1 MSESEALGL
10 KKLTE
15 YLNQTRRQAEMAID
29 NLTAQVNDLNKENK
43 EALILAEKFEAERDY
58 YRNYA
63 EQLKLENSK
72 KWKLQERDDW
82 KGLLDTV
89 TKDRNRLQ
97 GECQLLESSLD
108 QANKRIKEL
117 EEIIASRSNNGNVV
131 GTNERVGLSIHV
143 PSTPSE
149 KKSSNSN
156 ESSPRSMS
164 RALQLELQSAH
175 EEMEQQRRKMDDEKR
190 LHLETIR
197 KLKYELQVVRSS
209 SQLLGSINT
218 DTSQGN
224 KVAQPLSII
233 STDLSS
239 WLSPNVILHLLFP
252 PKGSK
257 CVLHV

>member
-1 MSESEALGL
+1 
-10 KKLTE
+10 
-15 YLNQTRRQAEMAID
+15 MAID

-97 GECQLLESSLD
+97 GECQILESSLN
-108 QANKRIKEL
+108 QANNKIKEL
-117 EEIIASRSNNGNVV
+117 EEIIANMNNKENFVGN
-131 GTNERVGLSIHV
+131 NERIGISIHP
-143 PSTPSE
+143 PSTPSDRT
-149 KKSSNSN
+149 SNNTSG
-156 ESSPRSMS
+156 SSPRSMS
-164 RALQLELQSAH
+164 RALQLELQNAH
-175 EEMEQQRRKMDDEKR
+175 EEMEQQRKKMDEEKR
-190 LHLETIR
+190 FHLETIR

-209 SQLLGSINT
+209 TQLSASITT
-218 DTSQGN
+218 DVSTSDRIT
-224 KVAQPLSII
+224 QPSSVI

-239 WLSPNVILHLLFP
+239 WLSPSIIFHLLFP
-252 PKGSK
+252 PSSIKGPK

>member
-29 NLTAQVNDLNKENK
+29 NLTAQVNNLNKENK

-97 GECQLLESSLD
+97 GECQILETSLS
-108 QANKRIKEL
+108 QANNKIKEF
-117 EEIIASRSNNGNVV
+117 EEIIANINNKENFVGN
-131 GTNERVGLSIHV
+131 NERIGISLHP
-143 PSTPSE
+143 PSTPSDRTP
-149 KKSSNSN
+149 SG
-156 ESSPRSMS
+156 SSPRSMS
-164 RALQLELQSAH
+164 RALQLELQKAH
-175 EEMEQQRRKMDDEKR
+175 EEMEQQRKKMDEEKR

-197 KLKYELQVVRSS
+197 KLKYELQIVKSS
-209 SQLLGSINT
+209 TQLSGSIT
-218 DTSQGN
+218 TEVSTSN
-224 KVAQPLSII
+224 KITQPSSVI

-239 WLSPNVILHLLFP
+239 WLSPNIILHLLFP
-252 PKGSK
+252 PSSIKGSK